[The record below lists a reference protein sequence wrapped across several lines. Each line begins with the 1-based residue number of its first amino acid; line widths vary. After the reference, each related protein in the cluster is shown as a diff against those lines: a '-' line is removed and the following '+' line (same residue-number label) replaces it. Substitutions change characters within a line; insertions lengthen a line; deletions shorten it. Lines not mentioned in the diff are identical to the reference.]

1 MKIEIEIKNIL
12 DTESTKRQ
20 VNIKLRLLDGAKQ
33 LDSIDFPE
41 EYQLSERLLP
51 SIDELLQ
58 KNKLQASDIEEMTLI
73 SDMDEAFT
81 TYRIAAAVVSA
92 FNFSKK

>member
-1 MKIEIEIKNIL
+1 MKIEIEIKSLANT
-12 DTESTKRQ
+12 DGAKRQ
-20 VNIKLRLLDGAKQ
+20 VNIELRLLDGAKQ
-33 LDSIDFPE
+33 IDAIDFPE

-51 SIDELLQ
+51 SIEELLK
-58 KNKLQASDIEEMTLI
+58 KNKLQTGDIEEMALV

-81 TYRIAAAVVSA
+81 TYRIAKSVVEA